1 MNASATPARREK
13 RHVVVFGAVMT
24 RDEALTKALELSDRG
39 DHRAAARV
47 LDAAGLWPHDLIEGQ
62 RRETR

>member
-1 MNASATPARREK
+1 MRSATPEK

-39 DHRAAARV
+39 DHTAAARV
-47 LDAAGLWPHDLIEGQ
+47 LDAAGLWPHDLIERAGLSE
-62 RRETR
+62 RVLK